1 MRSPLLDEVPGAVAA
16 GGLDAGVA
24 AHYGDPVREQRLLA
38 EGLAVV
44 DLAHR
49 DVLTIAGP
57 DRLSWLHS
65 LTSQHLTD
73 LPPHTSA
80 ESLVLTPN
88 GHVEHALHLVD
99 DGERIWI
106 TVEPGTGAALAEWLR
121 RMQFLLRVEV
131 GQVTAEYAVL
141 GEPIAA
147 EGRPGEPPT
156 WRDPWPGPVGDTTC
170 YGPAENHPGAERAW
184 REVIVPREQL
194 RAAVGDRPLAGIWAA
209 EAARIAS
216 WRPRLGADTDHR
228 TIPHEL
234 DWLRTAVHLHK
245 GCYRGQETVA
255 RVHNLGRPPRR
266 LVFCHLDGSGHVLPE
281 AGAELTAGGRS
292 VGRLTSVARHA
303 LEGPIA
309 LGVVRRNTPVDAVLV
324 AGGISAA
331 PTVVVQP

>member
-1 MRSPLLDEVPGAVAA
+1 
-16 GGLDAGVA
+16 
-24 AHYGDPVREQRLLA
+24 
-38 EGLAVV
+38 VV

-228 TIPHEL
+228 TIP
-234 DWLRTAVHLHK
+234 
-245 GCYRGQETVA
+245 A
-255 RVHNLGRPPRR
+255 RAGLAAHGGAPAQGLLSGPGDGGPRAQSRAATPATGVLPPRR
-266 LVFCHLDGSGHVLPE
+266 VGPRAAGSRRRADRGRAFGRALDERRPACARGPHRTRRRAAQHPGGCG
-281 AGAELTAGGRS
+281 AGR
-292 VGRLTSVARHA
+292 
-303 LEGPIA
+303 
-309 LGVVRRNTPVDAVLV
+309 RRNQCGPNGRRTALTVAVGPGKHTV
-324 AGGISAA
+324 SRSKRRGENVFNIAA
-331 PTVVVQP
+331 TALAHCLPWLAD